1 MPSTQGSAETADAT
15 HTTLS
20 KAGMP
25 QQTAP
30 PAELSVGMIVQHRNK
45 SNEAWLTGY
54 VTSVEP
60 LRMTVGVGAG
70 PAARGFSSA
79 EVRLLPAE
87 RVAQLQAELAAVL
100 PPPPTSELS
109 VGMIVERRE
118 VGKAWQK
125 GYVTSVQP
133 LKVTYNLDDGPAAAG
148 YKFQEVRLVQPPAT
162 AATRATRGGN
172 AQAPAPTPPPT
183 YQQARAPVE
192 ETNDTRQ
199 ELDTEMS
206 EPAEEGEPPLA
217 VTFAAWLAAM
227 SKPQVDSFA
236 ERLGLDEDT
245 VLDVAEDE
253 DDPKA
258 FLTGHILRKLELLA
272 TEKFAALKKSAR
284 DDYNLSAEQ
293 IKQAHSGSDDKKAA
307 VLQLIF
313 VTIATEVGRPLL
325 ASGPLGAPLALP
337 VSGEPEPELAESHGK
352 QILPALAAEH
362 DFHLV
367 FSNKTAW
374 DALCLEVRSELL
386 VDGARVWQ
394 QKTNIP
400 KDSEN
405 WFSEWYPS
413 AVRARKIVC
422 FISADYLK
430 SPYCMKEWRVAESKN
445 KLLVVACEPLSQ
457 IAAVDPSAYP
467 HASNALAYLD
477 GGGQVIFN
485 GRDDVV
491 AEIRKFM

>member
-1 MPSTQGSAETADAT
+1 M
-15 HTTLS
+15 
-20 KAGMP
+20 
-25 QQTAP
+25 
-30 PAELSVGMIVQHRNK
+30 
-45 SNEAWLTGY
+45 
-54 VTSVEP
+54 
-60 LRMTVGVGAG
+60 
-70 PAARGFSSA
+70 
-79 EVRLLPAE
+79 
-87 RVAQLQAELAAVL
+87 
-100 PPPPTSELS
+100 
-109 VGMIVERRE
+109 
-118 VGKAWQK
+118 
-125 GYVTSVQP
+125 
-133 LKVTYNLDDGPAAAG
+133 
-148 YKFQEVRLVQPPAT
+148 
-162 AATRATRGGN
+162 
-172 AQAPAPTPPPT
+172 
-183 YQQARAPVE
+183 
-192 ETNDTRQ
+192 
-199 ELDTEMS
+199 
-206 EPAEEGEPPLA
+206 
-217 VTFAAWLAAM
+217 
-227 SKPQVDSFA
+227 
-236 ERLGLDEDT
+236 
-245 VLDVAEDE
+245 
-253 DDPKA
+253 
-258 FLTGHILRKLELLA
+258 TGHILRKLELLA
-272 TEKFAALKKSAR
+272 TEKFATLKKSAR

-313 VTIATEVGRPLL
+313 VTIATEVGRPLV

-337 VSGEPEPELAESHGK
+337 VSGEPEPEPELAESHGK